1 MSYVIF
7 MVREVLKT
15 TAVGDQCFNNRN
27 HLKSQVQMFC
37 QSMTTPVIPFNDELA
52 QVVEMSFTNYYSSLQ
67 NYLHQEVDTRQYTNN
82 K

>member
-7 MVREVLKT
+7 VVREVLKT
-15 TAVGDQCFNNRN
+15 TAVGDQCLTIDRN

-37 QSMTTPVIPFNDELA
+37 QSMATPVIPFNDELA

-67 NYLHQEVDTRQYTNN
+67 NYLHQEDDTRQ
-82 K
+82 